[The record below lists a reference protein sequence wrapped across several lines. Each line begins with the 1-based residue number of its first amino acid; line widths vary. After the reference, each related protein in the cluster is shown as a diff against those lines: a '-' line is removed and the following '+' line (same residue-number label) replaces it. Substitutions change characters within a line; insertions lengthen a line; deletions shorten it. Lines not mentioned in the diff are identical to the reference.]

1 MSLIKICG
9 LKRIEDVYAVNEF
22 KPDYVGFVFAA
33 TKRFV
38 SDETASIL
46 KAALS
51 PDIPAVGVFVNEPI
65 AHIVKL
71 VREKSI
77 DIIQLHGQ
85 EDLDYVN
92 QLREELTKEVGSQDK
107 GATSRVPLIKVVRID
122 VTMDEKHADEKLSD
136 EKLSDEKLADEK
148 TVNENEYVTWKE
160 KQTEI
165 NRKLILEAKKCEPE
179 YLLFDSKVKGIPGGS
194 GQTFDIANLP
204 DDEEIGLPYF
214 LAGGIDLSNVADL
227 IALKR
232 PFGID
237 VSSAVETEGVK
248 DAEKIKAMI
257 EAVRHSSRN

>member
-1 MSLIKICG
+1 MSRIKICG

-38 SDETASIL
+38 SDESASIM
-46 KAALS
+46 KAALNS
-51 PDIPAVGVFVNEPI
+51 DIPAVGVFVNEPI

-85 EDLDYVN
+85 EDLNYVN
-92 QLREELTKEVGSQDK
+92 QLREALTKEVGSQDK
-107 GATSRVPLIKVVRID
+107 GEASRVPLIKVVRID
-122 VTMDEKHADEKLSD
+122 VTMDEKHATEKLA
-136 EKLSDEKLADEK
+136 DEKLADEK
-148 TVNENEYVTWKE
+148 TVNENVYAAWKE

-194 GQTFDIANLP
+194 GQTFNVETLP

-227 IALKR
+227 ISCKS

-237 VSSAVETEGVK
+237 VSSAVETDGLK

-257 EAVRHSSRN
+257 EAVRYSS

>member
-38 SDETASIL
+38 SDETAAIL
-46 KAALS
+46 KAALN

-107 GATSRVPLIKVVRID
+107 GEISRVPLIKVVRID
-122 VTMDEKHADEKLSD
+122 VTMDEKLADEKLSD
-136 EKLSDEKLADEK
+136 EKTVDENVYAA
-148 TVNENEYVTWKE
+148 WKE

-165 NRKLILEAKKCEPE
+165 NRKLIMEAKKCEPE

-214 LAGGIDLSNVADL
+214 LAGGIDLSNVSGL
-227 IALKR
+227 ISLKR

-257 EAVRHSSRN
+257 EAVRYSSKN

>member
-1 MSLIKICG
+1 MSRIKICG

-38 SDETASIL
+38 SDETAAIL
-46 KAALS
+46 KAALN

-107 GATSRVPLIKVVRID
+107 GEISRVPLIKVVRID
-122 VTMDEKHADEKLSD
+122 VTMDEKHAT
-136 EKLSDEKLADEK
+136 EKLADEK
-148 TVNENEYVTWKE
+148 TVNENVYAAWKE

-194 GQTFDIANLP
+194 GQTFNVETLP

-227 IALKR
+227 IAFKS

-237 VSSAVETEGVK
+237 VSSAVETDGFK

-257 EAVRHSSRN
+257 EAVRYSS

>member
-1 MSLIKICG
+1 MSRIKICG

-38 SDETASIL
+38 SDETTAIL
-46 KAALS
+46 KAALN

-71 VREKSI
+71 VRERSI

-85 EDLDYVN
+85 EDLNYVN
-92 QLREELTKEVGSQDK
+92 QLRGELTKEVGSQDK
-107 GATSRVPLIKVVRID
+107 GETSRIPLIKVVRID
-122 VTMDEKHADEKLSD
+122 VTMDEKNATEKHAT
-136 EKLSDEKLADEK
+136 EKLADEK
-148 TVNENEYVTWKE
+148 TVNENVYAAWKE

-194 GQTFDIANLP
+194 GQTFNVETLP

-232 PFGID
+232 PYGID
-237 VSSAVETEGVK
+237 VSSAVETDGLK
-248 DAEKIKAMI
+248 DAAKIKAMI
-257 EAVRHSSRN
+257 EAVRYSSTS

>member
-1 MSLIKICG
+1 MSRIKICG

-38 SDETASIL
+38 SDESAAIM
-46 KAALS
+46 KAALNS
-51 PDIPAVGVFVNEPI
+51 DIPAVGVFVNEPI

-85 EDLDYVN
+85 EDLNYVN
-92 QLREELTKEVGSQDK
+92 RLREALTKEVGSQDK
-107 GATSRVPLIKVVRID
+107 GDTSRVPLIKVVRID
-122 VTMDEKHADEKLSD
+122 VTMDEKHAT
-136 EKLSDEKLADEK
+136 EKLADEK
-148 TVNENEYVTWKE
+148 TVNENVYAAWKE

-194 GQTFDIANLP
+194 GQTFNVETLP

-227 IALKR
+227 IALKS

-237 VSSAVETEGVK
+237 VSSAVETDGLK

-257 EAVRHSSRN
+257 EAVRYSS

>member
-38 SDETASIL
+38 SDETAAIL
-46 KAALS
+46 KVALN

-92 QLREELTKEVGSQDK
+92 RLREALKKEVGSQDK
-107 GATSRVPLIKVVRID
+107 GEASRVPLIKVVRID
-122 VTMDEKHADEKLSD
+122 VTMDERLAD

-148 TVNENEYVTWKE
+148 TVDENAYTAWKE

-227 IALKR
+227 ISLKR

-237 VSSAVETEGVK
+237 VSSAVETEGIK

-257 EAVRHSSRN
+257 EAVRYSSRN

>member
-1 MSLIKICG
+1 MSRIKICG

-38 SDETASIL
+38 SDESAAIM
-46 KAALS
+46 KAALNS
-51 PDIPAVGVFVNEPI
+51 DIPAVGVFVNEPI

-92 QLREELTKEVGSQDK
+92 QLREELAKEVGSQDK
-107 GATSRVPLIKVVRID
+107 GETSRIPLIKVVRID
-122 VTMDEKHADEKLSD
+122 VTMDEKHATEKLA
-136 EKLSDEKLADEK
+136 DEKLADEK
-148 TVNENEYVTWKE
+148 TVNENVYAAWKE

-194 GQTFDIANLP
+194 GQTFNVETLP

-227 IALKR
+227 IALKS

-237 VSSAVETEGVK
+237 VSSAVETDGLK

-257 EAVRHSSRN
+257 EAVRYSS

>member
-1 MSLIKICG
+1 MSRIKICG

-38 SDETASIL
+38 SDESAAIM
-46 KAALS
+46 KAALNS
-51 PDIPAVGVFVNEPI
+51 DIPAVGVFVNEPI

-85 EDLDYVN
+85 EDLNYVN
-92 QLREELTKEVGSQDK
+92 QLREALTKEVGSQDK
-107 GATSRVPLIKVVRID
+107 GEISRVPLIKVIRID
-122 VTMDEKHADEKLSD
+122 VTVDEKIAT
-136 EKLSDEKLADEK
+136 EKLADEK
-148 TVNENEYVTWKE
+148 AVNENVYAAWKE

-194 GQTFDIANLP
+194 GQTFNVETLP

-227 IALKR
+227 ISCKS

-237 VSSAVETEGVK
+237 VSSAVEKDGFK

-257 EAVRHSSRN
+257 EAVRYSS

>member
-1 MSLIKICG
+1 MSRIKICG

-33 TKRFV
+33 TKHFV
-38 SDETASIL
+38 SDESAAIL
-46 KAALS
+46 KAALN

-85 EDLDYVN
+85 EDLNYVN
-92 QLREELTKEVGSQDK
+92 QLREALTKEVGSQDK
-107 GATSRVPLIKVVRID
+107 GETSRIPLIKVVRID
-122 VTMDEKHADEKLSD
+122 VTMDEKNAT
-136 EKLSDEKLADEK
+136 EKLADEK
-148 TVNENEYVTWKE
+148 TVNENVYAAWKE

-194 GQTFDIANLP
+194 GQTFNVETLP

-227 IALKR
+227 ISCKS

-237 VSSAVETEGVK
+237 VSSAVETDGFK

-257 EAVRHSSRN
+257 EAVRYSS

>member
-1 MSLIKICG
+1 MSHIKICG

-38 SDETASIL
+38 SDETAAIL
-46 KAALS
+46 KATLN

-107 GATSRVPLIKVVRID
+107 GETSRVPLIKVVRID
-122 VTMDEKHADEKLSD
+122 VTV
-136 EKLSDEKLADEK
+136 DEKLADEK
-148 TVNENEYVTWKE
+148 TVDENVYATWKE

-165 NRKLILEAKKCEPE
+165 NRKLIMEAKKCEPE

-227 IALKR
+227 ISLKR

-257 EAVRHSSRN
+257 EAVRYSSRN

>member
-1 MSLIKICG
+1 MSHIKICG

-38 SDETASIL
+38 SDETAAIL
-46 KAALS
+46 KATLN
-51 PDIPAVGVFVNEPI
+51 PDIPVVGVFVNEPI

-92 QLREELTKEVGSQDK
+92 RLREELTKEVGSQDK

-122 VTMDEKHADEKLSD
+122 VTV
-136 EKLSDEKLADEK
+136 DEKLADEK
-148 TVNENEYVTWKE
+148 TVDENVYATWKE

-165 NRKLILEAKKCEPE
+165 NRKLIMEAKKCEPE

-257 EAVRHSSRN
+257 EAVRYSSKN

>member
-38 SDETASIL
+38 SDETAAML
-46 KAALS
+46 KAALN

-85 EDLDYVN
+85 EGLNYVN
-92 QLREELTKEVGSQDK
+92 QLREELTKEVGSQKK
-107 GATSRVPLIKVVRID
+107 GEKSRVPLIKVVRID
-122 VTMDEKHADEKLSD
+122 VTMDEKLADEKLSD
-136 EKLSDEKLADEK
+136 EKFADEK
-148 TVNENEYVTWKE
+148 TVDENVYAAWKE

-165 NRKLILEAKKCEPE
+165 NRKLILDAKKCEPE

-257 EAVRHSSRN
+257 EAVRYSSKN

>member
-38 SDETASIL
+38 SDETAAML
-46 KAALS
+46 KAALN

-85 EDLDYVN
+85 EDSDYVN

-122 VTMDEKHADEKLSD
+122 VTV
-136 EKLSDEKLADEK
+136 DEKLADEK
-148 TVNENEYVTWKE
+148 TVDENVYATWKE

-165 NRKLILEAKKCEPE
+165 NRKLIMEAKKCEPE

-232 PFGID
+232 PFGLD

-257 EAVRHSSRN
+257 EAVRYSSKN

>member
-1 MSLIKICG
+1 MSRIKICG

-38 SDETASIL
+38 SDESAAIM
-46 KAALS
+46 KAALNS
-51 PDIPAVGVFVNEPI
+51 DIPAVGVFVNEPI

-85 EDLDYVN
+85 EDLNYVN
-92 QLREELTKEVGSQDK
+92 QLREALTKEVGSQDK
-107 GATSRVPLIKVVRID
+107 GETSRIPLIKVVRID
-122 VTMDEKHADEKLSD
+122 VTMDEKHAT
-136 EKLSDEKLADEK
+136 EKLADEK
-148 TVNENEYVTWKE
+148 TVNENVYAAWKE

-194 GQTFDIANLP
+194 GQTFNVETLP
-204 DDEEIGLPYF
+204 DDEEI
-214 LAGGIDLSNVADL
+214 
-227 IALKR
+227 
-232 PFGID
+232 
-237 VSSAVETEGVK
+237 
-248 DAEKIKAMI
+248 
-257 EAVRHSSRN
+257 

>member
-1 MSLIKICG
+1 MSRIKICG

-38 SDETASIL
+38 SDETAAIL
-46 KAALS
+46 KATLN
-51 PDIPAVGVFVNEPI
+51 PDIPVVGVFVNEPI

-92 QLREELTKEVGSQDK
+92 RLREELTKEVGSQDK

-122 VTMDEKHADEKLSD
+122 VTV
-136 EKLSDEKLADEK
+136 DEKLADEK
-148 TVNENEYVTWKE
+148 TVDENVYATWKE

-165 NRKLILEAKKCEPE
+165 NRKLIMEVKKCEPE

-257 EAVRHSSRN
+257 EAVRYSSKN

>member
-38 SDETASIL
+38 SDETAAIL
-46 KAALS
+46 KAALN

-85 EDLDYVN
+85 ENLNYVN
-92 QLREELTKEVGSQDK
+92 QLRDDLAKEVGSQDK
-107 GATSRVPLIKVVRID
+107 GEKSRVPVIKVVRID
-122 VTMDEKHADEKLSD
+122 VTVDEKLTG
-136 EKLSDEKLADEK
+136 EKS
-148 TVNENEYVTWKE
+148 VNENTYALWKE
-160 KQTEI
+160 KQIEM

-179 YLLFDSKVKGIPGGS
+179 YLLFDSKVKGTPGGS
-194 GQTFDIANLP
+194 GQAFDVACLP

-257 EAVRHSSRN
+257 EAVRYSSKN

>member
-1 MSLIKICG
+1 MSRIKICG
-9 LKRIEDVYAVNEF
+9 LKRIEDVYTVNEF

-38 SDETASIL
+38 SDESAAIM
-46 KAALS
+46 KAALNS
-51 PDIPAVGVFVNEPI
+51 DIPAVGVFVNEPI

-85 EDLDYVN
+85 EDLNYVN

-107 GATSRVPLIKVVRID
+107 GETSRIPLIKVVRID
-122 VTMDEKHADEKLSD
+122 VTMDEKHATEKLA
-136 EKLSDEKLADEK
+136 DEKLADEK
-148 TVNENEYVTWKE
+148 TVNENVYAAWKE

-194 GQTFDIANLP
+194 GQTFNVETLP

-227 IALKR
+227 IALKS

-237 VSSAVETEGVK
+237 VSSAVETDGLK

-257 EAVRHSSRN
+257 EAVRYSS

>member
-1 MSLIKICG
+1 MSRIKICG

-38 SDETASIL
+38 SDESAAIL
-46 KAALS
+46 KAALN

-71 VREKSI
+71 AREKSI

-92 QLREELTKEVGSQDK
+92 RLREELKKEVGSQDK
-107 GATSRVPLIKVVRID
+107 GETSRIPLIKVVRID
-122 VTMDEKHADEKLSD
+122 VTMDEKHAT
-136 EKLSDEKLADEK
+136 EKLADEK
-148 TVNENEYVTWKE
+148 TVNENVYAAWKE

-204 DDEEIGLPYF
+204 DDAEIGLPYF

-227 IALKR
+227 IALKS

-237 VSSAVETEGVK
+237 VSSAVETDGLK

-257 EAVRHSSRN
+257 EAVRYSS

>member
-1 MSLIKICG
+1 MSHIKICG

-38 SDETASIL
+38 SDETAAIL
-46 KAALS
+46 KATLN

-107 GATSRVPLIKVVRID
+107 GETSRVPLIKVVRID
-122 VTMDEKHADEKLSD
+122 VTMDEK
-136 EKLSDEKLADEK
+136 LADEK
-148 TVNENEYVTWKE
+148 TVDENVYAAWKE

-165 NRKLILEAKKCEPE
+165 NRKLIMEAKKCEPE

-214 LAGGIDLSNVADL
+214 LAGGIDLSNVSGL
-227 IALKR
+227 ISLKR

-257 EAVRHSSRN
+257 EAVRYSS

>member
-1 MSLIKICG
+1 MSRIKICG

-38 SDETASIL
+38 SDESAAIM
-46 KAALS
+46 KAALNS
-51 PDIPAVGVFVNEPI
+51 DIPAVGVFVNEPI

-85 EDLDYVN
+85 EDLNYVN
-92 QLREELTKEVGSQDK
+92 QLREALTKEVGSQDK
-107 GATSRVPLIKVVRID
+107 GEISRVPLIKVIRID
-122 VTMDEKHADEKLSD
+122 VTVDEKIATEKLA
-136 EKLSDEKLADEK
+136 DEKLADEK
-148 TVNENEYVTWKE
+148 AVNENVYAAWKE

-194 GQTFDIANLP
+194 GQTFNVETLP

-227 IALKR
+227 IALKS

-237 VSSAVETEGVK
+237 VSSAVETDGLK

-257 EAVRHSSRN
+257 EAVRYSS

>member
-1 MSLIKICG
+1 MSRIKICG

-38 SDETASIL
+38 SDESAAIM
-46 KAALS
+46 KAALNS
-51 PDIPAVGVFVNEPI
+51 DIPAVGVFVNEPI

-85 EDLDYVN
+85 EDLNYVN
-92 QLREELTKEVGSQDK
+92 QLREALTKEVGSQDK
-107 GATSRVPLIKVVRID
+107 GEISRVPLIKVIRID
-122 VTMDEKHADEKLSD
+122 VTVDEKIATEKLA
-136 EKLSDEKLADEK
+136 DEKLADEK
-148 TVNENEYVTWKE
+148 AVNENVYAAWKE

-194 GQTFDIANLP
+194 GQTFNVETLP

-227 IALKR
+227 ISCKS

-237 VSSAVETEGVK
+237 VSSAVETDGLK

-257 EAVRHSSRN
+257 EAVRYSS

>member
-1 MSLIKICG
+1 MSRIKICG

-38 SDETASIL
+38 SDESAAIM
-46 KAALS
+46 KAALNS
-51 PDIPAVGVFVNEPI
+51 DIPAVGVFVNEPI

-85 EDLDYVN
+85 EDLNYVN
-92 QLREELTKEVGSQDK
+92 QLREALTKEVGSQDK
-107 GATSRVPLIKVVRID
+107 GETSRIPLIKVVRID
-122 VTMDEKHADEKLSD
+122 VTMDEKHATEKLA
-136 EKLSDEKLADEK
+136 DEKLADEK
-148 TVNENEYVTWKE
+148 TVNENVYAAWKE

-194 GQTFDIANLP
+194 GQTFNVETLP

-227 IALKR
+227 ISCKS

-237 VSSAVETEGVK
+237 VSSAVETDGLK

-257 EAVRHSSRN
+257 EAVRYSS

>member
-38 SDETASIL
+38 SDETAAML
-46 KAALS
+46 KAALN

-92 QLREELTKEVGSQDK
+92 RLREELTKEVGSQDK

-122 VTMDEKHADEKLSD
+122 VTV
-136 EKLSDEKLADEK
+136 DEKLADEK
-148 TVNENEYVTWKE
+148 TVDENVYATWKE

-165 NRKLILEAKKCEPE
+165 NRKLIMEAKKCEPE

-257 EAVRHSSRN
+257 EAVRHSNRS

>member
-1 MSLIKICG
+1 MSHIKICG

-38 SDETASIL
+38 SDESAAIM
-46 KAALS
+46 KAALNS
-51 PDIPAVGVFVNEPI
+51 DIPAVGVFVNEPI

-92 QLREELTKEVGSQDK
+92 RLREELTKEVGSQDK
-107 GATSRVPLIKVVRID
+107 GEISRVPLIKVVRID
-122 VTMDEKHADEKLSD
+122 VTMDEKHAT
-136 EKLSDEKLADEK
+136 EKLADEK
-148 TVNENEYVTWKE
+148 TVNENVYAAWKE

-257 EAVRHSSRN
+257 EAVRYSSKN

>member
-1 MSLIKICG
+1 MSRIKICG

-38 SDETASIL
+38 SDESAAIM
-46 KAALS
+46 KAALNS
-51 PDIPAVGVFVNEPI
+51 DIPAVGVFVNEPI

-85 EDLDYVN
+85 EDLNYVN
-92 QLREELTKEVGSQDK
+92 QLREALTKEVGLQDK
-107 GATSRVPLIKVVRID
+107 GEISRVPLIKVIRID
-122 VTMDEKHADEKLSD
+122 VTVDEKIATEKLA
-136 EKLSDEKLADEK
+136 DEKLADEK
-148 TVNENEYVTWKE
+148 AVNENVYAAWKE

-194 GQTFDIANLP
+194 GQTFNVETLP

-227 IALKR
+227 ISCKS

-237 VSSAVETEGVK
+237 VSSAVETDGFK

-257 EAVRHSSRN
+257 EAVRYSS

>member
-38 SDETASIL
+38 SDETAAML
-46 KAALS
+46 KAALN

-92 QLREELTKEVGSQDK
+92 QLRKELTKEVGSQDK
-107 GATSRVPLIKVVRID
+107 GETSRVPLIKVVRID
-122 VTMDEKHADEKLSD
+122 VTMDEK
-136 EKLSDEKLADEK
+136 LADEK
-148 TVNENEYVTWKE
+148 TVDENVYAAWKE

-165 NRKLILEAKKCEPE
+165 NRKLIMEAKKCEPE

-214 LAGGIDLSNVADL
+214 LAGGIDLSNVSGL
-227 IALKR
+227 ISLKR

-257 EAVRHSSRN
+257 ESVRHSNRS

>member
-1 MSLIKICG
+1 MSRIKICG

-38 SDETASIL
+38 SDESAAIM
-46 KAALS
+46 KAALNS
-51 PDIPAVGVFVNEPI
+51 DIPAVGVFVNEPI

-85 EDLDYVN
+85 EDLNYVN
-92 QLREELTKEVGSQDK
+92 QLREALTKEVGSQDK
-107 GATSRVPLIKVVRID
+107 GEISRVPLIKVIRID
-122 VTMDEKHADEKLSD
+122 VTVDEKIATEKLA
-136 EKLSDEKLADEK
+136 DEKLADEK
-148 TVNENEYVTWKE
+148 AVNENVYAAWKE

-194 GQTFDIANLP
+194 GQTFNVETLP

-237 VSSAVETEGVK
+237 VSSAVETDGLK

-257 EAVRHSSRN
+257 EVVRSGS

>member
-38 SDETASIL
+38 SDETAAML
-46 KAALS
+46 KAALN

-85 EDLDYVN
+85 EDSDYVN

-122 VTMDEKHADEKLSD
+122 VTVDEKLADEKLSD
-136 EKLSDEKLADEK
+136 EKFADEK
-148 TVNENEYVTWKE
+148 TVDENVYAAWKE

-165 NRKLILEAKKCEPE
+165 NRKLILDAKKCEPE

-257 EAVRHSSRN
+257 EAVRYSSKN

>member
-38 SDETASIL
+38 SDETAAIL
-46 KAALS
+46 KAALN

-107 GATSRVPLIKVVRID
+107 GEKSRVPLIKVVRID
-122 VTMDEKHADEKLSD
+122 ASV
-136 EKLSDEKLADEK
+136 DEKLADEK
-148 TVNENEYVTWKE
+148 TVDENVYATWKE

-165 NRKLILEAKKCEPE
+165 NRKLIMEAKKCEPE

-257 EAVRHSSRN
+257 EAVRYSSKN

>member
-1 MSLIKICG
+1 MSRIKICG

-38 SDETASIL
+38 LDEAAAIM
-46 KAALS
+46 KAALNS
-51 PDIPAVGVFVNEPI
+51 DIPAVGVFVNEPI

-85 EDLDYVN
+85 EDLNYVN
-92 QLREELTKEVGSQDK
+92 RLREALTKEDGSQDK
-107 GATSRVPLIKVVRID
+107 GDTSRVPLIKVVRID
-122 VTMDEKHADEKLSD
+122 VTMDEKHAT
-136 EKLSDEKLADEK
+136 EKLADEK
-148 TVNENEYVTWKE
+148 TVNENVYAAWKE

-194 GQTFDIANLP
+194 GQTFNVETLP

-227 IALKR
+227 IAFKS

-237 VSSAVETEGVK
+237 VSSAVETDGFK

-257 EAVRHSSRN
+257 EAVRYSS

>member
-1 MSLIKICG
+1 MSRIKICG

-38 SDETASIL
+38 SDESAAIM
-46 KAALS
+46 KAALNS
-51 PDIPAVGVFVNEPI
+51 DIPAVGVFVNEPI

-85 EDLDYVN
+85 EDLNYVN
-92 QLREELTKEVGSQDK
+92 QLREALTKEVGSQDK
-107 GATSRVPLIKVVRID
+107 GEISRVPLIKVIRID
-122 VTMDEKHADEKLSD
+122 VTVDEKIATEKLA
-136 EKLSDEKLADEK
+136 DEKLADEK
-148 TVNENEYVTWKE
+148 AVNENVYAAWKE

-204 DDEEIGLPYF
+204 DDAEIGLPYF

-227 IALKR
+227 IALKS

-237 VSSAVETEGVK
+237 VSSAVETDGLK

-257 EAVRHSSRN
+257 EAVRYSS

>member
-1 MSLIKICG
+1 MSRIKICG

-38 SDETASIL
+38 SDESAAIM
-46 KAALS
+46 KAALNS
-51 PDIPAVGVFVNEPI
+51 DIPAVGVFVNEPI

-92 QLREELTKEVGSQDK
+92 RLREELKKEVGSQDK
-107 GATSRVPLIKVVRID
+107 GETSRIPLIKVVRID
-122 VTMDEKHADEKLSD
+122 VTMDEKHATEKLA
-136 EKLSDEKLADEK
+136 DEKLADEK
-148 TVNENEYVTWKE
+148 TVNENVYAAWKE

-194 GQTFDIANLP
+194 GQTFNVETLP

-227 IALKR
+227 IALKS

-237 VSSAVETEGVK
+237 VSSAVETDGLK

-257 EAVRHSSRN
+257 EAVRYSS

>member
-9 LKRIEDVYAVNEF
+9 LKRIEDVYTVNEF

-38 SDETASIL
+38 SDETAAIL
-46 KAALS
+46 KAALNS
-51 PDIPAVGVFVNEPI
+51 DIPAVGVFVNEPI

-107 GATSRVPLIKVVRID
+107 GEISRVPLIKVVRID
-122 VTMDEKHADEKLSD
+122 VTMDEKLADEKLSD
-136 EKLSDEKLADEK
+136 EKTVDENVYAA
-148 TVNENEYVTWKE
+148 WKE

-165 NRKLILEAKKCEPE
+165 NRKLIMEAKKCEPE

-194 GQTFDIANLP
+194 GQTFNVETLP

-214 LAGGIDLSNVADL
+214 LAGGIDLSNVSGL
-227 IALKR
+227 ISLKR

-237 VSSAVETEGVK
+237 VSSAVETDGFK

-257 EAVRHSSRN
+257 EAVRYSSKN

>member
-1 MSLIKICG
+1 MSHIKICG

-38 SDETASIL
+38 SDETAAIL
-46 KAALS
+46 KATLN

-107 GATSRVPLIKVVRID
+107 GETSRVPLIKVVRID
-122 VTMDEKHADEKLSD
+122 VTMDEKLADEKLSD
-136 EKLSDEKLADEK
+136 EKTVDENVYAA
-148 TVNENEYVTWKE
+148 WKE

-165 NRKLILEAKKCEPE
+165 NRKLIMEAKKCEPE

-214 LAGGIDLSNVADL
+214 LAGGIDLSNVSGL
-227 IALKR
+227 ISLKR

-257 EAVRHSSRN
+257 EAVRHSNRS